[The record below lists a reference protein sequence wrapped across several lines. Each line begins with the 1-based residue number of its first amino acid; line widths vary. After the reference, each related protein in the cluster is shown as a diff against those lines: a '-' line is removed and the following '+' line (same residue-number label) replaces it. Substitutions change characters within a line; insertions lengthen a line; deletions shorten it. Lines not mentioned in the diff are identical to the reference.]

1 LLWLDKPGQAIFL
14 PAAEIGGK
22 MKALVFAD
30 IRRMEV
36 REVPDPVLEK
46 ENDAIIRVSSAAIC
60 GSDLHMYEGRT
71 TAEPGL
77 IFGHEIMGVVEK
89 VGKDVQLVKPGDRV
103 SLPFNVSCG
112 CCFNCTRGFVN
123 ACLTTNPDAPG
134 GGYGYA
140 GLGPYQGGQAQL
152 VRVPFAD
159 FNCLKLPGTPGDRW
173 EDDFI
178 MLSDV
183 FPTGF
188 HACKMA
194 NVKVGSTVAIFGA
207 GPVGYMAALSSFM
220 LGAAEVYV
228 VDRSQVRLNRVQE
241 LGAVPVNFA
250 QVDPVEFILN
260 ARKENKAI
268 QESLRYGEEK
278 MAGVLCGIDAVGY
291 QAHSKHDLSRENP
304 TQVIEDLAKVVNAT
318 GSIGL
323 IGVYFSGDPR
333 ALDAKA
339 KQGMFTLPLGALWE
353 KGITIQTGQA
363 PVKRYNAFLRDAIV
377 QGDVKPGKLVSHSLR
392 LENGPEAYEKFV
404 QRGEGEGAE
413 YTKIILKPNG

>member
-1 LLWLDKPGQAIFL
+1 
-14 PAAEIGGK
+14 

-36 REVPDPVLEK
+36 REVPDPVIEQ

-71 TAEPGL
+71 SAKPGM
-77 IFGHEIMGVVEK
+77 IFGHEIMGVVER
-89 VGKDVQLVKPGDRV
+89 VGKAVGLVKVGDRV

-112 CCFNCTRGFVN
+112 CCFNCERGFVN
-123 ACLTTNPDAPG
+123 ACLTTNPKSAG
-134 GGYGYA
+134 GGFGYA
-140 GLGPYQGGQAQL
+140 DLGPYRGGQAQL

-183 FPTGF
+183 FPTGY
-188 HACKMA
+188 HACMMA
-194 NVKVGSTVAIFGA
+194 KVCPGTSVAIFGA
-207 GPVGYMAALSSFM
+207 GPVGYMAALSA
-220 LGAAEVYV
+220 LALRGAAEVYV
-228 VDRSQVRLNRVQE
+228 VDRSEVRLNRVQE
-241 LGAVPVNFA
+241 LGAIPVNFNDG
-250 QVDPVEFILN
+250 DPVETILN
-260 ARKENKAI
+260 LRKENRAI

-291 QAHSKHDLSRENP
+291 QALNRNDPSHENP
-304 TQVIEDLAKVVNAT
+304 TQVIEDLAKLVNPT
-318 GSIGL
+318 GSVGL

-333 ALDAKA
+333 AVNSKA
-339 KQGMFTLPLGALWE
+339 KQGMFTLPLGTLWE
-353 KGITIQTGQA
+353 KGISLQTGQA
-363 PVKRYNAFLRDAIV
+363 PVKLYNAFLRDVIV
-377 QGDVKPGKLVSHSLR
+377 QGQVAPGKLVSHRLR
-392 LENGPEAYEKFV
+392 LENGPEAFEKFV
-404 QRGEGEGAE
+404 QRGAGQGAE

>member
-1 LLWLDKPGQAIFL
+1 
-14 PAAEIGGK
+14 

-36 REVPDPVLEK
+36 REVPDPEIEK
-46 ENDAIIRVSSAAIC
+46 QNDAIIRVTSAAIC

-71 TAEPGL
+71 SAEPGM
-77 IFGHEIMGVVEK
+77 IFGHEIMGIVEK
-89 VGKDVQLVKPGDRV
+89 VGSDVQLVKAGDRV

-123 ACLTTNPDAPG
+123 ACLTTNPKSPG

-140 GLGPYQGGQAQL
+140 DLGPYRGGQAQL

-183 FPTGF
+183 FPTGY
-188 HACKMA
+188 HACMMA
-194 NVKVGSTVAIFGA
+194 DVSPGKTVAIFGA
-207 GPVGYMAALSSFM
+207 GPVGYMAALSA
-220 LGAAEVYV
+220 LTRGAAEVYV
-228 VDRSQVRLNRVQE
+228 VDRSEVRLNKVQE
-241 LGAVPVNFA
+241 LGAIPVNMA
-250 QVDPVEFILN
+250 KSDPVEFILK
-260 ARKENKAI
+260 ARKENKGI
-268 QESLRYGEEK
+268 QESFRPGEEK
-278 MAGVLCGIDAVGY
+278 MPGVLCGIDAVGY
-291 QAHSKHDLSRENP
+291 QAHSKDEPAKENP
-304 TQVIEDLAKVVNAT
+304 TQVIEDLAKLVNAT

-333 ALDAKA
+333 AEDSKA
-339 KQGMFTLPLGALWE
+339 RQGIFNLPLGLLWE
-353 KGITIQTGQA
+353 KGIKIQTGQA
-363 PVKRYNAFLRDAIV
+363 PVKQYNAYLRDLIV
-377 QGDVKPGKLVSHSLR
+377 QGQVTPGKLVSHRLR

-404 QRGEGEGAE
+404 ERGLGQGAE
-413 YTKIILKPNG
+413 YSKIVLKPNG

>member
-1 LLWLDKPGQAIFL
+1 
-14 PAAEIGGK
+14 

-36 REVPDPVLEK
+36 REVPDPVIEK
-46 ENDAIIRVSSAAIC
+46 QNDAIIRVTSAAIC

-71 TAEPGL
+71 SAEPGM

-89 VGKDVQLVKPGDRV
+89 VGDDVQLVKAGDRV

-123 ACLTTNPDAPG
+123 ACLTTNPKSPG

-140 GLGPYQGGQAQL
+140 DLGPYRGGQAQL

-183 FPTGF
+183 FPTGY
-188 HACKMA
+188 HACMMA
-194 NVKVGSTVAIFGA
+194 DVRPGSTVAIFGA
-207 GPVGYMAALSSFM
+207 GPVGYMAALSSCM
-220 LGAAEVYV
+220 IGAAEVYV
-228 VDRSQVRLNRVQE
+228 VDRSEVRLNKVQE
-241 LGAVPVNFA
+241 LGAVPVNMA
-250 QVDPVEFILN
+250 QTDPVEFILN

-268 QESLRYGEEK
+268 QESYRPGEEK
-278 MAGVLCGIDAVGY
+278 MPGVLCGIDAVGY
-291 QAHSKHDLSRENP
+291 QAHNKTELSQENP

-333 ALDAKA
+333 AIDSKA
-339 KQGMFTLPLGALWE
+339 KQGIFNLPLGMLWE
-353 KGITIQTGQA
+353 KGIKIETGQA
-363 PVKRYNAFLRDAIV
+363 PVKKYNAFLRDAIV
-377 QGDVKPGKLVSHSLR
+377 QGQVMPGKLVSHRLR
-392 LENGPEAYEKFV
+392 LENGPEAFEKFV
-404 QRGEGEGAE
+404 ERGVGPGAE

>member
-1 LLWLDKPGQAIFL
+1 
-14 PAAEIGGK
+14 

-36 REVPDPVLEK
+36 RELPDPVIEK
-46 ENDAIIRVSSAAIC
+46 QNDAIIRVTSAAIC

-71 TAEPGL
+71 SAQPGMV
-77 IFGHEIMGVVEK
+77 FGHEIMGVVEK
-89 VGKDVQLVKPGDRV
+89 VGSDVQLVKAGDRV

-123 ACLTTNPDAPG
+123 ACLTTNPKSPG

-140 GLGPYQGGQAQL
+140 DLGPYRGGQAQL

-159 FNCLKLPGTPGDRW
+159 FNCLKLPGTAGDRW

-183 FPTGF
+183 FPTGY
-188 HACKMA
+188 HACMMA
-194 NVKVGSTVAIFGA
+194 GVSPGTTVAIFGA
-207 GPVGYMAALSSFM
+207 GPVGYMATLSAF
-220 LGAAEVYV
+220 LRGAAEVYV

-241 LGAVPVNFA
+241 LGAVPVNFS
-250 QVDPVEFILN
+250 QTDPVAFILN
-260 ARKENKAI
+260 ARRENRAI
-268 QESLRYGEEK
+268 QESLRPGEEK

-291 QAHSKHDLSRENP
+291 QALNEKDPSQESP
-304 TQVIEDLAKVVNAT
+304 TQVIEDLAKLVNAT

-333 ALDAKA
+333 GVDSKA
-339 KQGMFTLPLGALWE
+339 RQGLFTLPLGMLWE
-353 KGITIQTGQA
+353 KGITVKTGQA
-363 PVKRYNAFLRDAIV
+363 PVKDYNAYLRDLIV
-377 QGDVKPGKLVSHSLR
+377 QGQCMPGKLVSHRLR
-392 LENGPEAYEKFV
+392 LENGPEAYERFV

-413 YTKIILKPNG
+413 YTKIVLKPNG